1 MRWSRRRPASR
12 RRCPQSSVTTATST
26 ASKFW
31 RLRWTALR
39 SDCSTLSSAR
49 RLRVMAFNNNNG
61 RSGRTQTALAEIN
74 VTPLVDVML
83 VLLVI
88 FMITAPILQTGI
100 QVNLPKT
107 REAKPEEAT
116 PQALIISVDKEGS
129 VYLSGKNERQP
140 IKVDDLSR
148 LINERLGQLKERRV
162 YLRGDGDTPYR
173 IVAYVLDQAKRAGAQ
188 VSLVTEQ
195 PQSPKK

>member
-1 MRWSRRRPASR
+1 
-12 RRCPQSSVTTATST
+12 
-26 ASKFW
+26 
-31 RLRWTALR
+31 
-39 SDCSTLSSAR
+39 
-49 RLRVMAFNNNNG
+49 MAFNNNNG

-107 REAKPEEAT
+107 REAKNNEAT

-129 VYLSGKNERQP
+129 VYLSGKNEQQP
-140 IKVDDLSR
+140 VKVEDLAS
-148 LINERLGQLKERRV
+148 LLNERLGQLKERRV

-173 IVAYVLDQAKRAGAQ
+173 IVAYVLDQAKRARAE
-188 VSLVTEQ
+188 VSLVTET
-195 PQSPKK
+195 PPKSK

>member
-1 MRWSRRRPASR
+1 
-12 RRCPQSSVTTATST
+12 
-26 ASKFW
+26 
-31 RLRWTALR
+31 
-39 SDCSTLSSAR
+39 
-49 RLRVMAFNNNNG
+49 MAFNNNNG

-107 REAKPEEAT
+107 RMARPDEAT

-129 VYLSGKNERQP
+129 VYLSGKNEQQP
-140 IKVDDLSR
+140 VKVEDLAN
-148 LINERLGQLKERRV
+148 LLNERLGQLKERRV

-173 IVAYVLDQAKRAGAQ
+173 IVAYVLDQAKRAKAE
-188 VSLVTEQ
+188 VSLVTET
-195 PQSPKK
+195 PPKKK

>member
-1 MRWSRRRPASR
+1 
-12 RRCPQSSVTTATST
+12 
-26 ASKFW
+26 
-31 RLRWTALR
+31 
-39 SDCSTLSSAR
+39 
-49 RLRVMAFNNNNG
+49 MAFNNNNG

-107 REAKPEEAT
+107 REARTNEAT

-129 VYLSGKNERQP
+129 VYLSGKDERQP
-140 IKVDDLSR
+140 VKVDDLAN
-148 LINERLGQLKERRV
+148 LLNERLGQLKERRV

-173 IVAYVLDQAKRAGAQ
+173 IVAYVLDQAKRAKAE
-188 VSLVTEQ
+188 VSLVTET
-195 PQSPKK
+195 PPKK

>member
-1 MRWSRRRPASR
+1 
-12 RRCPQSSVTTATST
+12 
-26 ASKFW
+26 
-31 RLRWTALR
+31 
-39 SDCSTLSSAR
+39 
-49 RLRVMAFNNNNG
+49 MAFNNNNG
-61 RSGRTQTALAEIN
+61 RNGRSTQTALAEIN

-107 REAKPEEAT
+107 REARPDEAT

-140 IKVDDLSR
+140 IRVDDLSK

-188 VSLVTEQ
+188 VSLVTET
-195 PQSPKK
+195 PPKK